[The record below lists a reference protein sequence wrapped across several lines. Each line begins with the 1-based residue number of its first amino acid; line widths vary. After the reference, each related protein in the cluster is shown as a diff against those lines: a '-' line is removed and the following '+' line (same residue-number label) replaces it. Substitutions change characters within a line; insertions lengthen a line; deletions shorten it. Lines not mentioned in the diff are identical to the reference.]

1 MAWVV
6 DATRTITVWADPGC
20 PWATLALYRLHRARR
35 AAGAEDR
42 LVFDIRAFPL
52 ELLNDQPTPR
62 LILDAEIPVVGG
74 LEPDIGMSLWS
85 GRVDAYP
92 VTTLLAL
99 EAIMAAKE
107 QGMGLADRL
116 DLALRLALFRDSEC
130 ISLHHVIC
138 EVAGRVEGLD
148 AAALEDA
155 LRSGR
160 YRASVFADKEEAE
173 STDVQGSPHLFL
185 PDGTGIHNPGITMHK
200 TDDFGQGGYPI
211 VDEDEPGIYDDIL
224 ERSLA

>member
-1 MAWVV
+1 M
-6 DATRTITVWADPGC
+6 WADPGC

-35 AAGAEDR
+35 DAGAEDR

-52 ELLNDQPTPR
+52 ELLNGQPTPR
-62 LILDAEIPVVGG
+62 LIVDAEIPVVGG

-92 VTTLLAL
+92 VTTLLAF

-107 QGMGLADRL
+107 QGAGPADRL
-116 DLALRLALFRDSEC
+116 DLALRLALFRDSLC

-160 YRASVFADKEEAE
+160 HRPRVFTDKEEAE
-173 STDVQGSPHLFL
+173 STGVQGSPHLFL
-185 PDGTGIHNPGITMHK
+185 PDGSDMHNPGITMHK
-200 TDDFGQGGYPI
+200 TDDFGEGGYPI
-211 VDEDEPGIYDDIL
+211 VEKDEPGVYEDIVK
-224 ERSLA
+224 RSVA